1 MEDAGYI
8 RIYPD
13 ISRYCMWVVLGLDPP
28 QHLGQRRFDIACSCR
43 LGSNLSG
50 PCEHPIRN
58 RWHIAGQHNYLE
70 VRNCRD
76 SLQRRCAI
84 KDSFL
89 DVFPRVQ
96 CFFFLNQLGKNP
108 DWRWWSVVVSVVVA
122 ISKDLPAG
130 FSPKT
135 WLYSML
141 SERGCLRSR
150 SCWAG
155 WAGWWR
161 FGTVRINII
170 MIRCWILDIQR
181 YSSIS
186 TL

>member
-1 MEDAGYI
+1 
-8 RIYPD
+8 
-13 ISRYCMWVVLGLDPP
+13 MWVVLGLDPP
-28 QHLGQRRFDIACSCR
+28 QHLAQRRFDIACSCR

-96 CFFFLNQLGKNP
+96 CFFLLNQLGKNP
-108 DWRWWSVVVSVVVA
+108 DWRICRNMSQYVA
-122 ISKDLPAG
+122 I
-130 FSPKT
+130 
-135 WLYSML
+135 
-141 SERGCLRSR
+141 CR
-150 SCWAG
+150 SCHQVLVQRPDFTPCFQNVGASDQGGRLSRLMEIWDC
-155 WAGWWR
+155 R
-161 FGTVRINII
+161 NQNLLV
-170 MIRCWILDIQR
+170 IRC
-181 YSSIS
+181 
-186 TL
+186 